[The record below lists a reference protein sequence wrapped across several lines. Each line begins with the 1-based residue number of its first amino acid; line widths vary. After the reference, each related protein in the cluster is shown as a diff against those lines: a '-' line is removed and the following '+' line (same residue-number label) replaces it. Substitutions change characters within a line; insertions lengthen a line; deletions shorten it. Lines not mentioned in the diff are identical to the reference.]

1 MSPPPP
7 FITHI
12 DDVPENEGRYPAPF
26 DGEPLTFGRDIGS
39 AAGVER
45 LGTYVERLPA
55 GRRTSRLHAHLREE
69 ETVYV
74 LEGTPLLRWQE
85 PGGETHETA
94 LRPGSFAVFRAGTGI
109 AHSLYN
115 PGPGDARL
123 LVVGERQPGD
133 RVVYPEDADLEAW
146 REAQGSNR
154 RWIDVTAPHPSARAP
169 VWRIRT
175 ARCELRPWRLTD
187 VPAFVALQNAN
198 RDHLLPWMPWAEAPA
213 TEDDVAQRV
222 LRFHSWF
229 ARSEEFFYGV
239 FLDGAPIGGAGL
251 HLRVGP
257 RAAEIGYWIAEKHQG
272 NGLVT
277 EFVRALAWVGLELH
291 DYDRVEIRM
300 DPGNLRSRAVP
311 ARLGF
316 ALEATLPRRVTGLAG
331 LHDLLVWSLYR
342 EQAKDLLVDENTRIE
357 AWDLLDRRLR

>member
-1 MSPPPP
+1 MSPVPP

-12 DDVPENEGRYPAPF
+12 DDVPEVEGRYPAPF
-26 DGEPLTFGRDIGS
+26 DAEALTFGRDIGRV
-39 AAGVER
+39 AGVER
-45 LGTYVERLPA
+45 LGTYIERLPP

-74 LEGTPLLRWQE
+74 LAGSPVLRWQA
-85 PGGETHETA
+85 PGEETQETD
-94 LRPGSFAVFRAGTGI
+94 LRAGSFVAFPAGTGI
-109 AHSLYN
+109 AHCLYN
-115 PGPGDARL
+115 PGPEDARL

-133 RVVYPEDADLEAW
+133 RIAYPEDADLEAW
-146 REAQGSNR
+146 RQDQGSSR
-154 RWIDVTAPHPSARAP
+154 RWIDVTTPHPHAKWPA
-169 VWRIRT
+169 WRIRT

-198 RDHLLPWMPWAEAPA
+198 RDHLLPWMPWAETPA
-213 TEDDVAQRV
+213 TEHDVAQRV
-222 LRFHSWF
+222 LRFHGAFS
-229 ARSEEFFYGV
+229 RGEEFFYGV

-257 RAAEIGYWIAEKHQG
+257 RAAEIGYWIAAKHQG
-272 NGLVT
+272 KGLVT

-300 DPGNLRSRAVP
+300 DPTNARSAAVP

-316 ALEATLPRRVTGLAG
+316 DHEATLPRRATALEG
-331 LHDLLVWSLYR
+331 LHDVQVWSLYR
-342 EQAKDLLVDENTRIE
+342 EQAVGLLDTENAKIE